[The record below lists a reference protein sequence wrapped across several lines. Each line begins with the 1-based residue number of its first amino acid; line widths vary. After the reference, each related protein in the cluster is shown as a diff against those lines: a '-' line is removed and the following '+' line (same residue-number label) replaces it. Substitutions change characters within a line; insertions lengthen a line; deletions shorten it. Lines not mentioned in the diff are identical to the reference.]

1 MKSTFSFIRQ
11 TSNLKL
17 RTSSLGYIFL
27 LASCASPKPATQTAG
42 KYQEDLSVLRPK
54 IDVTHTA
61 DTSAHTTPVH
71 KTWPYVEAQH
81 AVNKQVDAVL
91 DSIDKINLS
100 RKFIDGYTILIYT
113 GINKE
118 EALIKKK
125 ELTGVHPSLESELQY
140 AQPNFR
146 VKAGKFNSKLEAQRD
161 YAIVKKF
168 FPAAIIIPDKI
179 PLN

>member
-1 MKSTFSFIRQ
+1 MKNRFVVQLRASSF
-11 TSNLKL
+11 KL
-17 RTSSLGYIFL
+17 RALGCLFF

-42 KYQEDLSVLRPK
+42 KYQEDLTLLRPK
-54 IDVTHTA
+54 IETA
-61 DTSAHTTPVH
+61 TIIAEDTSVLAPTR
-71 KTWPYVEAQH
+71 KTLPYVDAKY

-113 GINKE
+113 GISKE

-125 ELTGVHPSLESELQY
+125 ELTGVHPALESELQY

-146 VKAGKFNSKLEAQRD
+146 VKAGKFNTKLEAQRD
-161 YAIVKKF
+161 FAIVKKF